1 MWKWGVWNPDLISFD
16 KEIINKII
24 HKENQEEEINF
35 DIISEEVKT
44 VLSELVGNVED
55 QISKFKNKNLTRKR
69 QRSEDNWARNKRQK
83 SHQQRKSYINSE
95 GKQIHGKSIKTTK
108 NCKNACQVICAT
120 TIDKVA
126 QEKIF
131 HHFCEVDI
139 DGKHS
144 FMHQISVA
152 LSIASNPTPQKRNK
166 CYSHFFR

>member
-16 KEIINKII
+16 EEIINKII

-83 SHQQRKSYINSE
+83 SHQQR
-95 GKQIHGKSIKTTK
+95 
-108 NCKNACQVICAT
+108 
-120 TIDKVA
+120 
-126 QEKIF
+126 
-131 HHFCEVDI
+131 
-139 DGKHS
+139 
-144 FMHQISVA
+144 
-152 LSIASNPTPQKRNK
+152 
-166 CYSHFFR
+166 

>member
-83 SHQQRKSYINSE
+83 SHQQR
-95 GKQIHGKSIKTTK
+95 
-108 NCKNACQVICAT
+108 
-120 TIDKVA
+120 
-126 QEKIF
+126 
-131 HHFCEVDI
+131 
-139 DGKHS
+139 
-144 FMHQISVA
+144 
-152 LSIASNPTPQKRNK
+152 
-166 CYSHFFR
+166 